1 MTKLCYY
8 VCALTCVVSQGKRIA
23 MKIIKRIISWIYTL
37 VVVIRHRLY
46 DWGVFKSFSFDIPI
60 VCIGNITV
68 GGTGKTP
75 TAEYILSSLAE
86 HYTMAILSRGYGRV
100 TKGYREVT
108 VDDNYTDVGDEPLQ
122 MKLKFPDTVVVVSE
136 DRVAG
141 IERIRQEHP
150 EVNLIVMDDGF
161 QHRRVKAKVNIVIID
176 STHPVDRD
184 HMLPLGRLRDVRSR
198 LLAAHIFIVTK
209 CPDEMKPL
217 EKRLWHNQLR
227 KIAYQKVFFSNIEPL
242 DIEPIYDFPD
252 QEKPYYSQQ
261 AILVSGIGNPRPF
274 ARDAES
280 RFTVVD
286 KVFYADHHKFTADD
300 LKALYAKLNDNP
312 RAFILTTEKD
322 AVRLRRARMPER
334 MMRAMYYQPIA
345 MRFVEGPERDDFVR
359 SLIAEI
365 EYKERDSAEK

>member
-1 MTKLCYY
+1 
-8 VCALTCVVSQGKRIA
+8 
-23 MKIIKRIISWIYTL
+23 MKFIKRILSWIYTL
-37 VVVIRHRLY
+37 VVVVRHRLY
-46 DWGVFKSFSFDIPI
+46 DWGVFKSYSFDIPI

-75 TAEYILSSLAE
+75 TAEHVLSSLSG

-108 VDDNYTDVGDEPLQ
+108 PEDDYINVGDEPLQ
-122 MKLKFPDTVVVVSE
+122 IKLKYPDVVVVVSE

-141 IERIRQEHP
+141 IERIRKEHP

-161 QHRRVKAKVNIVIID
+161 QHRRVKAKVNIIIID
-176 STHPVDRD
+176 STNPVDRD

-198 LLAAHIFIVTK
+198 LLAAHLFIVTK

-217 EKRLWHNQLR
+217 DKRLWHNQLR

-242 DIEPIYDFPD
+242 DIEPIYDFGD
-252 QEKPYYSQQ
+252 RERPYYSQQ

-274 ARDAES
+274 AKDAEE

-286 KVFYADHHKFTADD
+286 KIFFPDHHKFTAED
-300 LKALYAKLNDNP
+300 LKRIYAKLNEHP
-312 RAFILTTEKD
+312 RAIILTTEKD
-322 AVRLRRARMPER
+322 AVRLRRARMPEK

-345 MRFVEGPERDDFVR
+345 MRFVDGPERDDFVE

-365 EYKERDSAEK
+365 EYKERNKTELKSN